1 MAVVDDKVV
10 NDTDV
15 LTTYVKD
22 AIRGNINVDC
32 CLHNG
37 VNFTCMKLLPAGMIN
52 KNSASHH

>member
-1 MAVVDDKVV
+1 MNLTTVVDGKVV

-15 LTTYVKD
+15 LTTYVKV

-37 VNFTCMKLLPAGMIN
+37 VNFTCMKTIVCRN
-52 KNSASHH
+52 D